1 MRLRSIWVWVLCA
14 SAAASAQSIDMTR
27 VVSLQKQALEGS
39 LVKGRAPS
47 GAQVSVFGKEIRVG
61 KQGDFVFAIPRE
73 TRETVIVHFKHGP
86 ATSFDVAVEVLPKK
100 WVEQRVNGVPPATV
114 NPPPAIA
121 ARIAREQA
129 EVVDARKRDD
139 DREDFLQTF
148 IWPVKGR
155 ISGQFGHRR
164 VYNGQPGSAHS
175 GADIAAPTGT
185 PIRAP
190 AGGVISFAKPD
201 LYLTGGTVV
210 LDHGFGVSTNYLHMS
225 RIDVKPGDRVRQ
237 GQVIGAVGSTG
248 RATGPHLHWGMS
260 WFETRVDPLLQ
271 VQAR

>member
-1 MRLRSIWVWVLCA
+1 MSYRAWLLGALLFA
-14 SAAASAQSIDMTR
+14 SQANAQGIDPQR
-27 VVSLQKQALEGS
+27 VISMQSEALEGS
-39 LVKGRAPS
+39 LVMGRAPI
-47 GAQVSVFGKEIRVG
+47 GTKVSVFGKDIRVG
-61 KQGDFVFAIPRE
+61 PDGSFVFAVPRE
-73 TRETVIVHFKHGP
+73 AEGSVRVTFAPRSGIAFSQEVK
-86 ATSFDVAVEVLPKK
+86 VLPKQ

-129 EVVDARKRDD
+129 LVVEARKRDD

-148 IWPVKGR
+148 IWPVRGR
-155 ISGQFGHRR
+155 ISGQFGNRR

-175 GADIAAPTGT
+175 GADIAAPAGT
-185 PIRAP
+185 PIKAP
-190 AGGVISFAKPD
+190 ADGVISFASKD

-225 RIDVKPGDRVRQ
+225 RIDVKVGDVVKQ

-260 WFETRVDPLLQ
+260 WFETRVDPLLM
-271 VQAR
+271 VK

>member
-1 MRLRSIWVWVLCA
+1 MPSE
-14 SAAASAQSIDMTR
+14 S
-27 VVSLQKQALEGS
+27 LEGS
-39 LVKGRAPS
+39 LVIGHAPV
-47 GAQVSVFGKEIRVG
+47 GARVNVFGKDIRVG
-61 KQGDFVFAIPRE
+61 ADGAFVFAVPRE
-73 TRETVIVHFKHGP
+73 TKDSVRVTFTINSQVPFTK
-86 ATSFDVAVEVLPKK
+86 DVKVLPKK

-129 EVVDARKRDD
+129 SVVEARKRDD
-139 DREDFLQTF
+139 NRESFLQAF

-155 ISGQFGHRR
+155 ISGQFGNRR

-175 GADIAAPTGT
+175 GADIAVAKGT
-185 PIRAP
+185 PIQAP
-190 AGGVISFAKPD
+190 ADGVITFANPD

-225 RIDVKPGDRVRQ
+225 RIDVKVGDVVKQ
-237 GQVIGAVGSTG
+237 GDILGAVGATG

-260 WFETRVDPLLQ
+260 WFETRVDPLLM
-271 VQAR
+271 VESP

>member
-1 MRLRSIWVWVLCA
+1 M
-14 SAAASAQSIDMTR
+14 QTE
-27 VVSLQKQALEGS
+27 ALEGS
-39 LVKGRAPS
+39 LVMGRAPI
-47 GAQVSVFGKEIRVG
+47 GTKVSVFGKDIRVG
-61 KQGDFVFAIPRE
+61 ADGSFVFAVPRE
-73 TRETVIVHFKHGP
+73 AEGSVRVTFAPRSGIAFSQEVK
-86 ATSFDVAVEVLPKK
+86 VLPKQ

-121 ARIAREQA
+121 ERIAREQA
-129 EVVDARKRDD
+129 LVVEARKRDD

-148 IWPVKGR
+148 IWPVRGR
-155 ISGQFGHRR
+155 ISGQFGNRR

-175 GADIAAPTGT
+175 GADIAAPAGT
-185 PIRAP
+185 PIKAP
-190 AGGVISFAKPD
+190 ADGVISFANKD

-225 RIDVKPGDRVRQ
+225 RIDVKVGDVVKQ

-260 WFETRVDPLLQ
+260 WFETRVDPLLM
-271 VQAR
+271 VK

>member
-1 MRLRSIWVWVLCA
+1 MKLPLIELLA
-14 SAAASAQSIDMTR
+14 LLSAATAGAQTIDPAR
-27 VVSLQKQALEGS
+27 VVSVPTQAVQGS
-39 LVKGRAPS
+39 LVKGRAPV
-47 GAQVSVFGKEIRVG
+47 GARVRVFGKDIRVG
-61 KQGDFVFAIPRE
+61 KSGHFVFAVPRD
-73 TRETVIVHFKHGP
+73 TRGFVTVRITQGEP
-86 ATSFDVAVEVLPKK
+86 APIDVRVEVLPKA
-100 WVEQRVNGVPPATV
+100 WVEQRVDGVPQSTV
-114 NPPPAIA
+114 TPPPAIA

-129 EVVDARKRDD
+129 EVVAARKRDD

-155 ISGQFGHRR
+155 ISGQFGNRR
-164 VYNGQPGSAHS
+164 VYNGQPGAAHS

-190 AGGVISFAKPD
+190 ADGVISFANKD

-237 GQVIGAVGSTG
+237 GQVIGAVGATG

-260 WFETRVDPLLQ
+260 WFETRVDPLLL
-271 VQAR
+271 VKAP